1 MYKNKN
7 FFESVACAVKGL
19 VKGFKAERN
28 FKIYVVIAVVFL
40 IFNILLKSG
49 IYDYIIY
56 IILACGTFGAEYI
69 NTAIERLCDRQ
80 CREDD
85 SDIRFVKDVSAAA
98 VLCMGIAFFASQLL
112 ILVPKLIC
120 LF

>member
-85 SDIRFVKDVSAAA
+85 RFVRIDCAAEDGSMLPPDDIFARIRA
-98 VLCMGIAFFASQLL
+98 VTDTVMAQL
-112 ILVPKLIC
+112 
-120 LF
+120 